1 MYQHILIP
9 TDGSSLSRLAVEQ
22 GCALA
27 RALGA
32 RITLVT
38 VTAPFTAVSV
48 EPLYVA
54 ATSDDYDKTVGA
66 VAGKVLEEGRAQA
79 QAAGVAC
86 DVRHVE
92 NDQAWQA
99 IIDTAREAGCDLIAM
114 ASHGRSGL
122 AAVVLGSE
130 TTKVLTHSRIPV
142 LVYR

>member
-1 MYQHILIP
+1 MYQHILVP

-27 RALGA
+27 KALGA

-54 ATSDDYDKTVGA
+54 ASSGDYERTVRDMA
-66 VAGKVLEEGRAQA
+66 AKVLTEGHAQA
-79 QAAGVAC
+79 AAAGVAC
-86 DVRHVE
+86 DGRHVE
-92 NDQAWQA
+92 HDQPWQA

-114 ASHGRSGL
+114 ASHGRRGL

-142 LVYR
+142 LIYR

>member
-9 TDGSSLSRLAVEQ
+9 TDGSTLSRVAVQQ
-22 GCALA
+22 GAALA
-27 RALGA
+27 KALGA
-32 RITLVT
+32 RVTLVT
-38 VTAPFTAVSV
+38 VSAPYAAVSV

-54 ATSDDYDKTVGA
+54 STTEDYERM
-66 VAGKVLEEGRAQA
+66 VADVARKVLDEGAA
-79 QAAGVAC
+79 AVKEAGVAC
-86 DVRHVE
+86 DTRQVVHA
-92 NDQAWQA
+92 QPWQA
-99 IIDTAREAGCDLIAM
+99 IIDAARDAGCDLIAM